1 LFSWA
6 LSSLSIVSRCRP
18 DGQPLQSSGQQF
30 ELLACAEFVQAV
42 NANLN
47 RLGMAVGDII
57 DVFDVA
63 H

>member
-1 LFSWA
+1 
-6 LSSLSIVSRCRP
+6 
-18 DGQPLQSSGQQF
+18 LQSSGQQF